1 MPAYKLYVLD
11 GVGRK
16 ISTGEWLAAD
26 SDEEVIDFVRAKKL
40 KVTCELW
47 DQARLV
53 AIIPPHRP

>member
-11 GVGRK
+11 WAGHR
-16 ISTGEWLAAD
+16 ISSGEWIAAD
-26 SDEEVIDFVRAKKL
+26 TDEEVIDFVRAKKL

-47 DQARLV
+47 EQARLV